1 MSFKIKKLSNDAVIP
16 VRATIGSA
24 GLDLSSVEEVNI
36 PPQEWRLIGTG
47 LSIAIPNDC
56 YARIA
61 PRSGLAF
68 KYGLFVNA
76 GVIDSDYRGEIK
88 VILIN
93 LGEEDFTINNGDRI
107 AQGVLAP
114 VYGKDVFNFVK
125 VSEVSIDTTRADG
138 GFGSTGVN

>member
-24 GLDLSSVEEVNI
+24 GLDLSSVEDVNI

-88 VILIN
+88 VIIYN
-93 LGEEDFTINNGDRI
+93 SSSNNYTIRKGDRI
-107 AQGVLAP
+107 AQII
-114 VYGKDVFNFVK
+114 FERIFINEFT
-125 VSEVSIDTTRADG
+125 EVSDLDETESRG
-138 GFGSTGVN
+138 SNGFGSTGIN